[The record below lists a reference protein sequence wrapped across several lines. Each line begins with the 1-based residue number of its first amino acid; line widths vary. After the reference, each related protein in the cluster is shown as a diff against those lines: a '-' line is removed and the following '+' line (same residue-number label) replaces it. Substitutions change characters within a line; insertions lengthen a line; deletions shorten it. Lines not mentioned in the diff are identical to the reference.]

1 MKVFF
6 QRHITFFLLIFGLVL
21 LAACS
26 DSSEPAT
33 GNVEEINVTPSSLV
47 VSGIDFTYDLTV
59 TATLKDG
66 QQSNTLSGVVWSS
79 SDNTLATVDATG
91 TVTVHAL
98 GKVSIYANYYGLL
111 DEVNLEI
118 VEISS
123 LELFPKKLEVTA
135 LDETFSL
142 NVKATDDQGREVL
155 TLGDFSWASS
165 NELVISSSGSGDVT
179 SHAVGNASI
188 YVSYDNLTAESQI
201 SVDQSA
207 RLIEGAAHYEDKLYT
222 TDGFSGSDSK
232 VIRYASVELLDE
244 NNEVFAVT
252 STDENGAYN
261 FGYVVP
267 DKFSIRLLAQVNDS
281 PAPGFSVND
290 LQRSLYSFV
299 KSSQV
304 DNTGQTVLQYPFVLD
319 QNQPGAAAFNLLDV
333 VTSAAQYSQQV
344 LNINVSDLKIY
355 WEKGADIAGT
365 YYCTEYD
372 TYDCQNDKGI
382 YILSQEASF
391 LNANTP
397 DTDEFDDDVIMHEF
411 AHFITENY
419 SVDDSQGGIHYI
431 DQNDS
436 DLRLSWSEGWG
447 TFFPSAVK
455 YWLQSQNPDLL
466 SSQSAVTTYVDT
478 IGNQSYMF
486 YDISSSEMQ
495 DGFYYASSEAAVSRI
510 LWHILE
516 NYGMPKI
523 WDVLINYF
531 PVSGKPTSLPVF
543 WDGLLSSDLYASSE
557 LPQLESI
564 FAERRVY
571 YQLDDSES
579 DNTLTNA
586 TVQNVG
592 DVPVVTNTL
601 YNDELV
607 GDVDFVAFQAQTGKT
622 YRITT
627 IDLYNGIDTAIRLLN
642 EQGDVLAENDDA
654 DPNAYNKFDYDV
666 GAYRISNSPTAMA
679 SKVEFTATE
688 TAKYYIEVKFADK
701 KSSTYDFVG
710 HYGSYKVSIVEVP

>member
-6 QRHITFFLLIFGLVL
+6 QRYITFSLLFFCLVL

-26 DSSEPAT
+26 DSNEPAT
-33 GNVEEINVTPSSLV
+33 GNVEKINVTAPSLV
-47 VSGIDFTYDLTV
+47 VSGIDSTYDLTV

-66 QQSNTLSGVVWSS
+66 KQSDTLSGVVWSS
-79 SDNTLATVDATG
+79 SDNTLATVDASG
-91 TVTVHAL
+91 KVSVHAL
-98 GKVSIYANYYGLL
+98 GKVSIYANYFGLI
-111 DEVNLEI
+111 DEVELEI

-123 LELFPKKLEVTA
+123 LELFPKKLEVTT
-135 LDETFSL
+135 LDQMFSL
-142 NVKATDDQGREVL
+142 NVKATDDQGRDVL
-155 TLGDFSWASS
+155 TLGDFSWSSS
-165 NELVISSSGSGDVT
+165 NEVIVSSSGSGEFT
-179 SHAVGNASI
+179 SRAIGNALI

-201 SVDQSA
+201 SVNQSA
-207 RLIEGAAHYEDKLYT
+207 KVIAGTASYEDKLYT

-232 VIRYASVELLDE
+232 AIRYASVELLDE
-244 NNEVFAVT
+244 NKEVFAVT
-252 STDENGAYN
+252 ATDENGAYN
-261 FGYVVP
+261 FGYIVP
-267 DKFSIRLLAQVNDS
+267 DKFSVRLLAQVKDS

-290 LQRSLYSFV
+290 MQRSLYSFV
-299 KSSQV
+299 KSSDV
-304 DNTGQTVLQYPFVLD
+304 DTNTGQTALEYLFALD
-319 QNQPGAAAFNLLDV
+319 QTQPGAAAFNLLDV
-333 VTSAAQYSQQV
+333 VVSAAQYSQQI
-344 LNINVSDLKIY
+344 LSINVSDLTIY
-355 WEKGADIAGT
+355 WEKGADIASS

-382 YILSQEASF
+382 YILSQKASF
-391 LNANTP
+391 LNDNP

-419 SVDDSQGGIHYI
+419 SVDDSEGGIHFI

-455 YWLQSQNPDLL
+455 YWLQLQNPALL
-466 SSQSAVTTYVDT
+466 SSQSAITTYVDT

-486 YDISSSEMQ
+486 YDISSSEIQ

-516 NYGMPKI
+516 SFGMPKI
-523 WDVLINYF
+523 WDVFMNYF
-531 PVSGKPTSLPVF
+531 PVSGYPTSLPVF
-543 WDGLLSSDLYASSE
+543 WDGLLSSDLYSSSE
-557 LPQLESI
+557 LAELESI

-571 YQLDDSES
+571 YQLDASEA
-579 DNTLTNA
+579 DNTLASA
-586 TVQNVG
+586 TIQNVG
-592 DVPVVTNTL
+592 DVPVVTHTI

-607 GDVDFVAFQAQTGKT
+607 GDVDFITFQAQAGKT
-622 YRITT
+622 YSIST

-654 DPNAYNKFDYDV
+654 DPEAYYQFDYDV

-679 SKVEFTATE
+679 SKIEFTAAE
-688 TAKYYIEVKFADK
+688 TAQYYIEVTFADK